1 LSLRLAIIRQVP
13 GRNNLLLLR
22 ELLSVAP
29 PARRRSAVPNAS
41 VSVFRLAY
49 SQPDFAA
56 AVGARID
63 ELDLRHAPM
72 GLDVSH
78 IHRQQPYATGAK
90 NCHVL
95 NFVVL
100 DVGGHV
106 GSPSWEAR

>member
-1 LSLRLAIIRQVP
+1 
-13 GRNNLLLLR
+13 LLLLR
-22 ELLSVAP
+22 ELLSVASP
-29 PARRRSAVPNAS
+29 RDDVRLVPNTS

-72 GLDVSH
+72 RLDVSH

-90 NCHVL
+90 NRHVL

-100 DVGGHV
+100 DIGGHV
-106 GSPSWEAR
+106 GSPSAEAR